1 MAVEALVDASHED
14 AGTGGPD
21 PARGIFP
28 TILVASGSGAEAVS
42 QDEVR
47 AAYEAVMAT
56 DEGAGGASRE
66 GGVP

>member
-1 MAVEALVDASHED
+1 MDASHED

-28 TILVASGSGAEAVS
+28 TILVASGSGAAPVS
-42 QDEVR
+42 QDDVR
-47 AAYEAVMAT
+47 AAYEAVIAEG
-56 DEGAGGASRE
+56 EGAGGASRE